1 MWNIDFSALVLG
13 GRWKTKCLS
22 ICCSWCFRLCFR
34 HPEIRRVTHHHCAP
48 VIATIKN
55 RWIFVDL
62 QTSHVSLPEG
72 DGKPP
77 FSVCHSYLHFGH
89 NWHSHYFK
97 IDKVFCSLFTARRKI
112 AVPRCKCSFLGSLR
126 WLSNQGRWRRNQRWH
141 WNLDRKIIFLW
152 RLFLEDIVLLA
163 AFTSFTKMCQY
174 SCVKWHHLCFPRI
187 AQCRENSPDPP
198 VLGGG
203 FYRKYIKYI

>member
-1 MWNIDFSALVLG
+1 MYLRGRPNQGGFHGRFLLPNCKGNSKEMWNIDFSALVLG

-34 HPEIRRVTHHHCAP
+34 HPEIRRVTYHHCAP

-141 WNLDRKIIFLW
+141 WNLDRKIIFPLK
-152 RLFLEDIVLLA
+152 A
-163 AFTSFTKMCQY
+163 
-174 SCVKWHHLCFPRI
+174 
-187 AQCRENSPDPP
+187 
-198 VLGGG
+198 VLGGYSAIG
-203 FYRKYIKYI
+203 SIHIIH